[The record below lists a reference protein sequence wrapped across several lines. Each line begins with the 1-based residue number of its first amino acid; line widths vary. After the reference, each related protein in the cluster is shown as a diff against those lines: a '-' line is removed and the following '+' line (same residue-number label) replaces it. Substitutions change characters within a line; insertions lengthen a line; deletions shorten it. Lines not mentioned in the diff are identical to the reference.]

1 MYQSVYGSVHQRNLI
16 YVKYIFFKILGL
28 APWKLN
34 LVTKPSKNRTA
45 KTIICKFSYLGLLYN
60 VLLTTSVFLMTS
72 YFCHQHNSVQAQVDS
87 LVTPSTMMN
96 LQYFAVIL
104 SSSVFLNYTCRQKDM
119 IGILNEIIKI
129 DKKLQKYAFNS
140 AKNGNIIINLIF
152 LGHLI
157 ICSTLI
163 CLQYFFLQSFWLA
176 VLRCWPAFLYCWLIV
191 QYTIMLDM
199 MEKRF
204 KFINLNIV
212 KLGEI
217 KVNSEGL
224 EPVSATRISFL
235 RESVLYDVV
244 NIKDN
249 YNKLCDICND
259 ISDFY
264 GLPFLKVMMYHGT
277 STILILYFMLVAY
290 YESKEF
296 HLLLFIKDV
305 GFVLWMVFQIIILTT
320 FVNKTIDKSE
330 ETPNI
335 INTLM
340 SRCVMHEKVEKE
352 LINFLR
358 ELSFRKVKFTA
369 WGIIS
374 IDRSLLATIAGTTAT
389 YLIILIQFRASTPN

>member
-28 APWKLN
+28 APWKFN
-34 LVTKPSKNRTA
+34 LVTKQSKNQTA
-45 KTIICKFSYLGLLYN
+45 KTTICKFSYLGLLYN

-96 LQYFAVIL
+96 LQYFAVLL

-119 IGILNEIIKI
+119 IGIFNEIIKI
-129 DKKLQKYAFNS
+129 DKSLQKYTFNS
-140 AKNGNIIINLIF
+140 AKNGDIIINLIF

-157 ICSTLI
+157 TCSTLI
-163 CLQYFFLQSFWLA
+163 CLQFFFLQSFWLA
-176 VLRCWPAFLYCWLIV
+176 VLRCWPAFLYCWVIV

-217 KVNSEGL
+217 KANPEASEPL
-224 EPVSATRISFL
+224 FTTKLVFL
-235 RESVLYDVV
+235 RESVLYDVI
-244 NIKDN
+244 NMKDT
-249 YNKLCDICND
+249 YNKLCDICNN

-264 GLPFLKVMMYHGT
+264 GLSFLKVFMYHGT

-290 YESKEF
+290 YESKDF
-296 HLLLFIKDV
+296 HLLLFIKDIV
-305 GFVLWMVFQIIILTT
+305 FVLWMVFQIVILTT
-320 FVNKTIDKSE
+320 YVNKTINKSE

-340 SRCVMHEKVEKE
+340 SRCAMHEKVEKE

-374 IDRSLLATIAGTTAT
+374 IDRSLLATVNCWHSRNLSHNSHPIS
-389 YLIILIQFRASTPN
+389 Y